1 MKIYILLY
9 KSRLIG
15 HLLHDDVILLLL
27 QPKCFSVSL
36 SWQIRA
42 FAILNLAGIANLKY
56 ERKNEMNGG
65 GSGGGGGCSSS
76 KTSMRAIFVACVL

>member
-1 MKIYILLY
+1 M
-9 KSRLIG
+9 G
-15 HLLHDDVILLLL
+15 HLLHGDVILLP

-42 FAILNLAGIANLKY
+42 FAILNLTGIANFKY

-65 GSGGGGGCSSS
+65 GGGGSTSSS
-76 KTSMRAIFVACVL
+76 KTSMQAIFVTWVL

>member
-1 MKIYILLY
+1 M
-9 KSRLIG
+9 G
-15 HLLHDDVILLLL
+15 HLLHGDVILLP

-42 FAILNLAGIANLKY
+42 FAILNLTGIANFNY

-65 GSGGGGGCSSS
+65 GGGDGSTSSS
-76 KTSMRAIFVACVL
+76 KGSMQAIFVTWVL

>member
-1 MKIYILLY
+1 M
-9 KSRLIG
+9 
-15 HLLHDDVILLLL
+15 HDDVILLP
-27 QPKCFSVSL
+27 QPKCLSVSL

-42 FAILNLAGIANLKY
+42 FAILNLTGIANFKY

-65 GSGGGGGCSSS
+65 GGGGGGSGSGSGSGSGRSSS